1 MAFCGRCGTQNPD
14 ENKFCSNCGAP
25 LGIINRVLDSD
36 QDVEDY
42 LRNNT
47 EIEQIDYINLESENI
62 KERKPSRKPI
72 KLKKRRSIPWMIV
85 SIVALITSIVC
96 VFLDNPTVVGIIAV
110 VCLIL
115 GIISLVMKSKLRG
128 FAIATIVSSSLVLV
142 LALLNGALNTI
153 NGYSKPDQH
162 IVFGDYEYDIPGY
175 YENSDTGDNKSDLY
189 VVEHG
194 NSGAILVFL
203 SVDIYENHPEYPSL
217 ISNNESLINQKMD
230 MINREMDQPL
240 EDCIMSG
247 LNNINAKQISFI
259 SNGQM
264 GGLKTKKYSFT
275 SNYNEI
281 GDAHGLCV
289 GTFDIYTGNVYCV
302 ILMETD
308 NSEKN
313 YIDDF
318 DKIIASAIFKGKG
331 GVSTESHVNSGSN
344 SSSEGS
350 ASPAGG
356 VDPQLKAALDEYEA
370 FVDEYVSFMKKY
382 QADPNNAIGMITDY
396 TQMLTKLASFADK
409 VNGMDTSK
417 MSKEDYA
424 YYLEVLNRIEKK
436 MLDVAY

>member
-72 KLKKRRSIPWMIV
+72 KVKKRRSIPWMIV

-203 SVDIYENHPEYPSL
+203 SVDMYENHPEYPSL

-281 GDAHGLCV
+281 D
-289 GTFDIYTGNVYCV
+289 
-302 ILMETD
+302 
-308 NSEKN
+308 
-313 YIDDF
+313 
-318 DKIIASAIFKGKG
+318 
-331 GVSTESHVNSGSN
+331 
-344 SSSEGS
+344 
-350 ASPAGG
+350 
-356 VDPQLKAALDEYEA
+356 
-370 FVDEYVSFMKKY
+370 
-382 QADPNNAIGMITDY
+382 
-396 TQMLTKLASFADK
+396 
-409 VNGMDTSK
+409 
-417 MSKEDYA
+417 
-424 YYLEVLNRIEKK
+424 
-436 MLDVAY
+436 

>member
-1 MAFCGRCGTQNPD
+1 M
-14 ENKFCSNCGAP
+14 K
-25 LGIINRVLDSD
+25 
-36 QDVEDY
+36 Y
-42 LRNNT
+42 
-47 EIEQIDYINLESENI
+47 EIEEQ
-62 KERKPSRKPI
+62 
-72 KLKKRRSIPWMIV
+72 
-85 SIVALITSIVC
+85 
-96 VFLDNPTVVGIIAV
+96 
-110 VCLIL
+110 
-115 GIISLVMKSKLRG
+115 
-128 FAIATIVSSSLVLV
+128 
-142 LALLNGALNTI
+142 
-153 NGYSKPDQH
+153 
-162 IVFGDYEYDIPGY
+162 
-175 YENSDTGDNKSDLY
+175 
-189 VVEHG
+189 
-194 NSGAILVFL
+194 
-203 SVDIYENHPEYPSL
+203 
-217 ISNNESLINQKMD
+217 
-230 MINREMDQPL
+230 DQPL

-350 ASPAGG
+350 DSSAGG

-424 YYLEVLNRIEKK
+424 YYLDVLNRIEKK